1 MKRSCSKIVFSCF
14 FFFFFEGKYSI
25 RQVGINKYG
34 KRIKEKKSAKMFIR
48 ENYTWGKRI
57 KEFLEC
63 PLKPLK
69 SGSDKL
75 NPLLK
80 NRNNEYTRIWALKTK
95 VSLFEKKKSVLGIA
109 TFCKLNWGSQ
119 SMTPSSTY
127 D

>member
-1 MKRSCSKIVFSCF
+1 MEKGLRK
-14 FFFFFEGKYSI
+14 
-25 RQVGINKYG
+25 
-34 KRIKEKKSAKMFIR
+34 KKSAKMFIR
-48 ENYTWGKRI
+48 ENYTLGKRI

-63 PLKPLK
+63 PLTSLE

-109 TFCKLNWGSQ
+109 TFCKLSWGSQ

-127 D
+127 N